1 MRLAQ
6 LLVLLAVS
14 GAALSGC
21 SRESPRAKNVILVSI
36 DTLRR
41 DHLGLFGYARNTS
54 PFIDRIGRAGVA
66 FDQCIS
72 QAPWTAPSHASML
85 SSLYPSVL
93 GMGRFEDPG
102 HIGDSVD
109 MLAEVLAD
117 AGFRT
122 HAVTSGGFMAAKI
135 GFTQGFEIYD
145 DAGLNMETT
154 VERATQWLQGIRS
167 DERFFLFLHTYD
179 VHKYKPPASY
189 HATWVEPYSGALAF
203 HDRVADLVQNHEEQA
218 KAGALDAADRRYIR
232 DLYDASIAATDDWLR
247 RFWESLEE
255 RGLADDTLLVVTADH
270 GEEFWEHGGSGHGY
284 TLFDENLRVPLI
296 LHHRSL
302 APRMVP
308 EQVRLLDVAPTIASL
323 VGVAAPDSWQGQ
335 TLDGFMSGHA
345 QTLVAFSEHSHFPA
359 KSART
364 PHAKLILAAA
374 EPTRSYFDL
383 RADAL
388 ETQNLVERADGLDR
402 ATWRPM
408 ADGIERWLRA
418 NAADSRF
425 RSGKRVTFNTAELEQ
440 LAALGYLGG
449 TPGGEIEDPDLD
461 VWLKI
466 LLDARGP

>member
-1 MRLAQ
+1 MRSAQ
-6 LLVLLAVS
+6 LLLLILAAS
-14 GAALSGC
+14 AALPAC
-21 SRESPRAKNVILVSI
+21 SKAPPRAKNVILVSI

-41 DHLGLFGYARNTS
+41 DHLGLYGYARNTS
-54 PFIDRIGRAGVA
+54 PFLDRIGRAGVA

-154 VERATQWLQGIRS
+154 IARAEQWLRGIRR

-179 VHKYKPPASY
+179 VHKYKPPSSY
-189 HATWVEPYSGALAF
+189 LATWVEPYNGALAY

-218 KAGALDAADRRYIR
+218 RAGALDDADRRYIR

-247 RFWESLEE
+247 RFWENLEE
-255 RGLADDTLLVVTADH
+255 RGLAEDTLLVVTADH

-284 TLFDENLRVPLI
+284 TLYDENLRVPLI
-296 LHHRSL
+296 LHHPSL
-302 APRMVP
+302 AARMVP

-323 VGVAAPDSWQGQ
+323 VGVERPTSWQGEA
-335 TLDGFMSGHA
+335 LDEFMTGHPRV
-345 QTLVAFSEHSHFPA
+345 LVAFSEHAHRPA

-364 PHAKLILAAA
+364 PNAKLILASN
-374 EPTRSYFDL
+374 EPTRQFFDL
-383 RADAL
+383 RNDPIEL
-388 ETQNLVERADGLDR
+388 TNLMPSVERSTL
-402 ATWRPM
+402 RPM
-408 ADGIERWLRA
+408 TDGIERWLRA
-418 NAADSRF
+418 NAADPRF
-425 RSGKRVTFNTAELEQ
+425 RSGKAIVFNAAEMEQ
-440 LAALGYLGG
+440 LAALGYVGG
-449 TPGGEIEDPDLD
+449 SASGEDEDPELD
-461 VWLKI
+461 VWLQI
-466 LLDARGP
+466 LSDAR

>member
-1 MRLAQ
+1 MRFAQ
-6 LLVLLAVS
+6 LLVVVAVA
-14 GAALSGC
+14 GAALPAC
-21 SRESPRAKNVILVSI
+21 SPACSEVPSRPKNVILVSI

-41 DHLGLFGYARNTS
+41 DHLGLYGYSRNTS
-54 PFIDRIGRAGVA
+54 PFLDRLGRAGVA

-102 HIGDSVD
+102 HISDTAD

-135 GFTQGFEIYD
+135 GFAQGFEIYD

-154 VERATQWLQGIRS
+154 VSRALQWLRGIRD

-203 HDRVADLVQNHEEQA
+203 HDRIADLVQNHEEQA
-218 KAGALDAADRRYIR
+218 KAGALDDADRRYIR

-247 RFWESLEE
+247 RFWETLEQ

-296 LHHRSL
+296 VHHPSL

-308 EQVRLLDVAPTIASL
+308 EQVRLLDVAPTIVDL
-323 VGVAAPDSWQGQ
+323 VGATAPTSWQGES
-335 TLDGFMSGHA
+335 LEGSLSGHA
-345 QTLVAFSEHSHFPA
+345 KTLVAFSEHSHFPA

-364 PHAKLILAAA
+364 PQAKLILSVA
-374 EPTRSYFDL
+374 EPTRGFFDL
-383 RADAL
+383 RNDPL
-388 ETQNLVERADGLDR
+388 ETKNLMPELDR
-402 ATWRPM
+402 ATARPM
-408 ADGIERWLRA
+408 FEGIERWLRA
-418 NAADSRF
+418 NASDTRF
-425 RSGKRVTFNTAELEQ
+425 RSGTRIVFNAAELEQ

-449 TPGGEIEDPDLD
+449 TAGGAVEDPDLD

-466 LLDARGP
+466 LSDTR